1 MNEYKGEN
9 PPLQKKALFNIAFI
23 HLQTCIESFPCSKH
37 RPILSSLSAYHLT
50 RNSSADR
57 WLDCFLCGAVVSSC
71 LQHMKP
77 CFSESLVHSLTSFF
91 SLMVSWGNWS
101 FNFLGFLGNG
111 LIMVRRRHRRTF
123 IQLASAHQPHIT
135 RANEERLLQLRLRVC
150 GDYTW
155 VLFARPRRQRSPS
168 TNTISGR
175 QNKEGVD
182 RRHYTKVKNKER
194 DDDIVSYL
202 RTQKDEGQ

>member
-91 SLMVSWGNWS
+91 SLMVSWELILQVPGIPRQW
-101 FNFLGFLGNG
+101 
-111 LIMVRRRHRRTF
+111 LIMVRRHRQTF
-123 IQLASAHQPHIT
+123 IQLARAHQPHIT
-135 RANEERLLQLRLRVC
+135 RANDERLLQLRLRAC
-150 GDYTW
+150 GDYLSFVCKTKT
-155 VLFARPRRQRSPS
+155 P
-168 TNTISGR
+168 TIAI
-175 QNKEGVD
+175 N
-182 RRHYTKVKNKER
+182 
-194 DDDIVSYL
+194 
-202 RTQKDEGQ
+202 